1 MTALSVRSKDE
12 IPDDAYRKMVLTLMD
27 KQASR
32 EVATAEVFGQCVLY
46 APTVEDKIR
55 ITRFQHEELKH
66 FQLLAKLMGDLGVD
80 MDVYVRD
87 RQRAGARFTGDEADI
102 QIRDWLDATLFNFM
116 IDRAATFQLTEYTKG
131 SYLPLAKANDVILKE
146 EEGHKNFGE
155 ACLEEMCQDPATR
168 AEIQRRFKKWFVASM
183 RIFGRAGTPGNQYCL
198 RVGLKDTGQRRHRRR
213 VPRQHPARHG
223 ALRAPLPRSARA
235 PARAAAADRPERPC
249 RSSGLAQRTET
260 ELLFP
265 GHSKDDRLD
274 RVVIDAV
281 CTAETESG
289 RRNLPSLIQN
299 PFEPVLTGTGES
311 HGTHQADHDR
321 RAAQVRRTGISQSI
335 RQRWRHIVGRLDP

>member
-1 MTALSVRSKDE
+1 MTASSVRSKDE

-66 FQLLAKLMGDLGVD
+66 FQLLAKLMGELGVD

-87 RQRAGARFTGDEADI
+87 RRRAGARFTGDEADI

-198 RVGLKDTGQRRHRRR
+198 RVGLKTRDSGDI
-213 VPRQHPARHG
+213 
-223 ALRAPLPRSARA
+223 
-235 PARAAAADRPERPC
+235 AAAY
-249 RSSGLAQRTET
+249 
-260 ELLFP
+260 
-265 GHSKDDRLD
+265 LD
-274 RVVIDAV
+274 
-281 CTAETESG
+281 
-289 RRNLPSLIQN
+289 
-299 PFEPVLTGTGES
+299 
-311 HGTHQADHDR
+311 
-321 RAAQVRRTGISQSI
+321 SI
-335 RQRWRHIVGRLDP
+335 RSVMARCGLRFPDRSELPLELPPQIDLNVPAGAAA

>member
-102 QIRDWLDATLFNFM
+102 QIRDWQDATLFNFM

-198 RVGLKDTGQRRHRRR
+198 RVGLKTRDSGDI
-213 VPRQHPARHG
+213 
-223 ALRAPLPRSARA
+223 
-235 PARAAAADRPERPC
+235 AAAY
-249 RSSGLAQRTET
+249 
-260 ELLFP
+260 
-265 GHSKDDRLD
+265 LD
-274 RVVIDAV
+274 
-281 CTAETESG
+281 
-289 RRNLPSLIQN
+289 
-299 PFEPVLTGTGES
+299 
-311 HGTHQADHDR
+311 
-321 RAAQVRRTGISQSI
+321 SI
-335 RQRWRHIVGRLDP
+335 RPVMARCGLRFPDRSELPLELPPQIDLNVPAGAAA

>member
-1 MTALSVRSKDE
+1 MTASSVRSKDE

-66 FQLLAKLMGDLGVD
+66 FQLLAKLMGELGVD

-87 RQRAGARFTGDEADI
+87 RRRAGARFTGDEADI

-198 RVGLKDTGQRRHRRR
+198 RVGLKTRDSGDI
-213 VPRQHPARHG
+213 
-223 ALRAPLPRSARA
+223 
-235 PARAAAADRPERPC
+235 AAAY
-249 RSSGLAQRTET
+249 
-260 ELLFP
+260 
-265 GHSKDDRLD
+265 LD
-274 RVVIDAV
+274 
-281 CTAETESG
+281 
-289 RRNLPSLIQN
+289 
-299 PFEPVLTGTGES
+299 
-311 HGTHQADHDR
+311 
-321 RAAQVRRTGISQSI
+321 SI
-335 RQRWRHIVGRLDP
+335 RLVMARCGLRFPDRSELPLELPPQIDLNVPAGAAAL

>member
-66 FQLLAKLMGDLGVD
+66 FQLLAKLMGELGVD
-80 MDVYVRD
+80 MDVYVQD

-198 RVGLKDTGQRRHRRR
+198 RVGLKTRDSGDI
-213 VPRQHPARHG
+213 
-223 ALRAPLPRSARA
+223 
-235 PARAAAADRPERPC
+235 AAAY
-249 RSSGLAQRTET
+249 
-260 ELLFP
+260 
-265 GHSKDDRLD
+265 LD
-274 RVVIDAV
+274 
-281 CTAETESG
+281 
-289 RRNLPSLIQN
+289 
-299 PFEPVLTGTGES
+299 
-311 HGTHQADHDR
+311 
-321 RAAQVRRTGISQSI
+321 SI
-335 RQRWRHIVGRLDP
+335 RPVMARCGLRFPDRSELPLELPPQIDLNVPAGAAAL

>member
-102 QIRDWLDATLFNFM
+102 QIRDWQDATLFNFM

-198 RVGLKDTGQRRHRRR
+198 RVGLKTRDSGDIAAAYLDSIRP
-213 VPRQHPARHG
+213 VMARCG
-223 ALRAPLPRSARA
+223 LRFPDRSELPLELPPQIDLNV
-235 PARAAAADRPERPC
+235 PARAAA
-249 RSSGLAQRTET
+249 
-260 ELLFP
+260 
-265 GHSKDDRLD
+265 
-274 RVVIDAV
+274 
-281 CTAETESG
+281 
-289 RRNLPSLIQN
+289 
-299 PFEPVLTGTGES
+299 
-311 HGTHQADHDR
+311 
-321 RAAQVRRTGISQSI
+321 
-335 RQRWRHIVGRLDP
+335 

>member
-1 MTALSVRSKDE
+1 MTASSVRSKDE

-66 FQLLAKLMGDLGVD
+66 FQLLAKLMGELGVD

-198 RVGLKDTGQRRHRRR
+198 RVGLKTRDSGDI
-213 VPRQHPARHG
+213 
-223 ALRAPLPRSARA
+223 
-235 PARAAAADRPERPC
+235 AAAY
-249 RSSGLAQRTET
+249 
-260 ELLFP
+260 
-265 GHSKDDRLD
+265 LD
-274 RVVIDAV
+274 
-281 CTAETESG
+281 
-289 RRNLPSLIQN
+289 
-299 PFEPVLTGTGES
+299 
-311 HGTHQADHDR
+311 
-321 RAAQVRRTGISQSI
+321 SI
-335 RQRWRHIVGRLDP
+335 RSVMARCGLRFPDRSELPLELPPQIDLNVPAGAAAL

>member
-66 FQLLAKLMGDLGVD
+66 FQLLAKLMSELGVD

-198 RVGLKDTGQRRHRRR
+198 RVGLKTRDSGDI
-213 VPRQHPARHG
+213 
-223 ALRAPLPRSARA
+223 
-235 PARAAAADRPERPC
+235 AAAY
-249 RSSGLAQRTET
+249 
-260 ELLFP
+260 
-265 GHSKDDRLD
+265 LD
-274 RVVIDAV
+274 
-281 CTAETESG
+281 
-289 RRNLPSLIQN
+289 
-299 PFEPVLTGTGES
+299 
-311 HGTHQADHDR
+311 
-321 RAAQVRRTGISQSI
+321 SI
-335 RQRWRHIVGRLDP
+335 RPVMARCGLRFPDRSELPLELPLQIDLNVPAGAAA

>member
-66 FQLLAKLMGDLGVD
+66 FQLLAKLMGELGVD
-80 MDVYVRD
+80 MDVYVQD

-198 RVGLKDTGQRRHRRR
+198 RVGLKTRDSGDI
-213 VPRQHPARHG
+213 
-223 ALRAPLPRSARA
+223 
-235 PARAAAADRPERPC
+235 AAAY
-249 RSSGLAQRTET
+249 
-260 ELLFP
+260 
-265 GHSKDDRLD
+265 LD
-274 RVVIDAV
+274 
-281 CTAETESG
+281 
-289 RRNLPSLIQN
+289 
-299 PFEPVLTGTGES
+299 
-311 HGTHQADHDR
+311 
-321 RAAQVRRTGISQSI
+321 SI
-335 RQRWRHIVGRLDP
+335 RPVMARCGLRFPDRSELPLELPPQIDLNVPAGAAA